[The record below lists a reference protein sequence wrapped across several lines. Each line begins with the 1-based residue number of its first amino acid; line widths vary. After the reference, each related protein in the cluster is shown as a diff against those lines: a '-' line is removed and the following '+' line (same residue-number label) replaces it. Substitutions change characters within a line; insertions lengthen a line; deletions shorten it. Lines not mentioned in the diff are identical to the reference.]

1 MRTLIILLFFSL
13 IGCISVFPNNFS
25 EKQRLIVATDLGGAD
40 PDDVQSL
47 IHLLVCSD
55 VIDIEGIISSSSWI
69 DCPDWTAN
77 INKVIDDYAV
87 VLPRL
92 KKHSDGFPDAGYLK
106 SVVKRGQAV
115 SNMSGV
121 GAGKDSPGSE
131 LIISAVD
138 KQGDD
143 RPVWLAA
150 WSGMNTVAQAIW
162 KVHDS
167 RSPEEFKKF
176 AAKIRIY
183 DVLGQD
189 DAGAWIAKNFPE
201 ILYIRNTQVYGCGPS
216 DEWIRENVQSR
227 KPFGATYPDRK
238 WAAEGDTPSFLYVY
252 ANGLNVPDSVSYGG
266 WGGRFMH
273 ERTAGVRGMDFI
285 EKSGKDESKYDPYY
299 MYASASEGVAAIN
312 MWKEHILNDFAV
324 RMIWT
329 ATDEYS
335 QANHHPVAV
344 LANDSTYNFISM
356 SAREGDMLKFDAS
369 ASFDPDGDKLS
380 YKWFVYEE
388 AGTYRGHVKLSF
400 DETGKCTVNIPD
412 DASGKNIHII
422 LVLTDNGKPSL
433 AAYKRVVVSVR
444 K

>member
-1 MRTLIILLFFSL
+1 MKNLIILLFFSIVYCL
-13 IGCISVFPNNFS
+13 SVFSNNIS
-25 EKQRLIVATDLGGAD
+25 EKQRLIVTTDLGGAD

-55 VIDIEGIISSSSWI
+55 VVDIEGIISSPSWI
-69 DCPDWTAN
+69 DCPDWTVN

-92 KKHSDGFPDAGYLK
+92 RKHSEGFPDADFLK

-121 GAGKDSPGSE
+121 GEGKDSPGSE

-138 KQGDD
+138 RQGDD

-167 RSPEEFKKF
+167 RTPEEFKKF

-201 ILYIRNTQVYGCGPS
+201 IMYIRNTQVYGCGPS
-216 DEWIRENVQSR
+216 DEWIRENIQCR
-227 KPFGATYPDRK
+227 EPFGVTYPDRK
-238 WAAEGDTPSFLYVY
+238 WAAEGDTPSFLYVL

-266 WGGRFMH
+266 WGGRFS
-273 ERTAGVRGMDFI
+273 EEPVAGVRGMDFI
-285 EKSGKDESKYDPYY
+285 EKSGKSESQYDTYY
-299 MYASASEGVAAIN
+299 MYASAPEGVNAIN
-312 MWKEHILNDFAV
+312 KWKEHILNDFAA

-329 ATDEYS
+329 TTSEYS
-335 QANHHPVAV
+335 EANHHPVV
-344 LANDSTYNFISM
+344 VINNDSTYNHINI
-356 SAREGDMLKFDAS
+356 DAS
-369 ASFDPDGDKLS
+369 AGETLLLDASSSFDPDNDALHYEWMVYYEPGS
-380 YKWFVYEE
+380 YK
-388 AGTYRGHVKLSF
+388 GTVSLNSDNK
-400 DETGKCTVNIPD
+400 GKCKVIIPN
-412 DASGKNIHII
+412 DARGKDFHVI
-422 LVLTDNGKPSL
+422 LVLTDSGEPSL
-433 AAYKRVVVSVR
+433 TAYRRFVIDVK
-444 K
+444 